1 MRLVWL
7 VCVVLAL
14 ILVPFFLWEEPLAAF
29 ASRLIEQN
37 RNAWWIGPAISGLLA
52 SDVLLPI
59 PSSILSTVS
68 GAVLGFLG
76 GAVANTLGMTLG
88 CLAGY
93 RAGRLAKGQNDERLA
108 ALWARHGEW
117 TLVVTRAVPVL
128 AEAGVLF
135 AGVTG
140 MPFRRFLWITTLANA
155 GIGTLYAAIGAFA
168 MEWNSFL
175 AAFLGSLLIPGL
187 AHLFLRSRSN

>member
-7 VCVVLAL
+7 VCLVLAL
-14 ILVPFFLWEEPLAAF
+14 ILVPFFLWEEPLTAF
-29 ASRLIEQN
+29 AARLVEQH
-37 RNAWWIGPAISGLLA
+37 RTAWWIGPAISGLLA
-52 SDVLLPI
+52 SDVFLPI

-76 GAVANTLGMTLG
+76 GALANTLGMTLG
-88 CLAGY
+88 CLVGY
-93 RAGRLAKGQNDERLA
+93 RAGRLAKGQSDEQLA
-108 ALWARHGEW
+108 AIWARHGEW

-140 MPFRRFLWITTLANA
+140 MPLRRFLLITTLSNA
-155 GIGTLYAAIGAFA
+155 GVGTLYAAIGAFA

>member
-52 SDVLLPI
+52 ADVLLPI

-68 GAVLGFLG
+68 GAVLGFVG

-93 RAGRLAKGQNDERLA
+93 RAGRLAKGQSDERLA

-187 AHLFLRSRSN
+187 AHLFLRSRSK